1 MRKISERDI
10 LKICYLYYNEE
21 KTQEEISSLFGV
33 TRFKISRILK
43 EARKNGHVSIIIN
56 NPMVYLTK
64 TEVKLEKNFGLKESV
79 VIRINEFSGK
89 SALEQIGEAGAQYVN
104 RIIEK
109 YKVMGVAW
117 GRTLRQVVNHVKEI
131 EAKHLTVAQISG
143 GMGTIEGTDANM
155 LTMMLSQKL
164 GGKAFLLQSPAV
176 VRDRPTRDTLLK
188 ERKIIET
195 LAIARTA
202 DLALLGIG
210 LINRNGLLWKA
221 GLLETSDYNILKQA
235 GVVGAICGRCYDING
250 KPSLT
255 DWNNRVIGL
264 TLDELRKIEH
274 KVGIVIGQE
283 KVDGILG
290 ALRGKFLNVLI
301 TDENTAKTLLSQL

>member
-1 MRKISERDI
+1 MREISERDI

-21 KTQEEISSLFGV
+21 KTQEEISSILGV

-43 EARKNGHVSIIIN
+43 KARKNGHVSITIN
-56 NPMVYLTK
+56 NPMGDLTE

-89 SALEQIGEAGAQYVN
+89 SALEQIGEAGAQYLN
-104 RIIEK
+104 RIIHQHR
-109 YKVMGVAW
+109 VIGIAW
-117 GRTLRQVVNHVKEI
+117 GKTLRQVVNHVKEI
-131 EAKHLTVAQISG
+131 EAKDMTVAQISG

-164 GGKAFLLQSPAV
+164 GGKAFLLQAPAV
-176 VRDRPTRDTLLK
+176 VRDRQTRDTLLK
-188 ERKIIET
+188 EKKIIET
-195 LAIARTA
+195 LGIARTV

-210 LINRNGLLWKA
+210 LINRKGLLWKA
-221 GLLETSDYNILKQA
+221 ELLEASDYNILKEA
-235 GVVGAICGRCYDING
+235 GAVGALCGRCYDIDG
-250 KPSLT
+250 KASLT

-264 TLDELRKIEH
+264 TLDELKKIRH
-274 KVGIVIGQE
+274 KVGIAIGKE

-290 ALRGKFLNVLI
+290 ALRGKLLNVLI
-301 TDENTAKTLLSQL
+301 TDESTAKNLLRKL

>member
-1 MRKISERDI
+1 MRKFSERDI
-10 LKICYLYYNEE
+10 LKICYLYYDEG
-21 KTQEEISSLFGV
+21 KTQEEISSLLGV

-43 EARKNGHVSIIIN
+43 KARKNGYVSIIIN
-56 NPMVYLTK
+56 NPMGDLTE
-64 TEVKLEKNFGLKESV
+64 TEVKLAKNFGLKESII
-79 VIRINEFSGK
+79 IRIDEFSRK
-89 SALEQIGEAGAQYVN
+89 SALEQIGEAGAQYLN
-104 RIIEK
+104 RIVEQH
-109 YKVMGVAW
+109 KVMGVAW
-117 GRTLRQVVNHVKEI
+117 GRTLRQAVNHLKEI
-131 EAKHLTVAQISG
+131 EIEDLTVVQVSG

-164 GGKAFLLQSPAV
+164 VGKAFLLQAPAV
-176 VRDRPTRDTLLK
+176 VRDRQTRDTLLK

-221 GLLETSDYNILKQA
+221 GLLEASDYKMLKEA
-235 GVVGAICGRCYDING
+235 GAVGALCGRCYDING

-264 TLDELRKIEH
+264 TLEELRKIKH
-274 KVGIVIGQE
+274 KVGIAIGQE

-290 ALRGKFLNVLI
+290 ALRGKFLDVLI
-301 TDENTAKTLLSQL
+301 TDENTAKMLLRNS

>member
-1 MRKISERDI
+1 

-21 KTQEEISSLFGV
+21 KTQEEISSIFGV

-43 EARKNGHVSIIIN
+43 DDRKNGHVSIIIN
-56 NPMVYLTK
+56 NPMVDLTK

-104 RIIEK
+104 RIIKK

-131 EAKHLTVAQISG
+131 EVENLTIVQLSG

-164 GGKAFLLQSPAV
+164 RRRAFLLQAPAV
-176 VRDRPTRDTLLK
+176 VRDRQTRDTLLK
-188 ERKIIET
+188 ERKIIEA

-274 KVGIVIGQE
+274 KVGIAIGQE

-290 ALRGKFLNVLI
+290 ALRGKFLDVLI
-301 TDENTAKTLLSQL
+301 TDENTATMLLRQL

>member
-1 MRKISERDI
+1 MREISERDI

-21 KTQEEISSLFGV
+21 KTQEEISSILGV

-43 EARKNGHVSIIIN
+43 KARKNGHVSITIN
-56 NPMVYLTK
+56 NPMGDLTE

-89 SALEQIGEAGAQYVN
+89 SALEQTGEAGAQYLN
-104 RIIEK
+104 RIVK
-109 YKVMGVAW
+109 QYKVIGIAW

-131 EAKHLTVAQISG
+131 EVENLTIVQLSG

-164 GGKAFLLQSPAV
+164 GGRAFLLQAPAV
-176 VRDRPTRDTLLK
+176 VRDRQTRDTLLK
-188 ERKIIET
+188 ERAIIET
-195 LAIARTA
+195 LAVARTA
-202 DLALLGIG
+202 DFALLGIG

-221 GLLETSDYNILKQA
+221 GLLEASDYNILKEA
-235 GVVGAICGRCYDING
+235 GTVGALCGRCYDIDG

-255 DWNNRVIGL
+255 DWNNRIIGL
-264 TLDELRKIEH
+264 TLDELKKIRH
-274 KVGIVIGQE
+274 KVGIAIGKE

-290 ALRGKFLNVLI
+290 ALRGKLLNVLI
-301 TDENTAKTLLSQL
+301 TDESTAKNLLRKL